1 VDRPYVLLS
10 CAVSLDGYLD
20 DASDTRLVLS
30 CAEDLDRVDELRAL
44 SDAILVGA
52 GTIRAD
58 NPRLL
63 LHSQARREA
72 RISRGTRPDP
82 VRITLT
88 TTGDLDPAARIF
100 TTGAAPRL
108 VYVASPALAA
118 VRDRLGAS
126 AEVVDAG
133 DPADLASVLADLASR
148 GIGRLMVEGGRR
160 VLTQF
165 LIAGLADELRLAIAP
180 FFVGDSRAPRF
191 VSDGSFPWN
200 RANPARLVEVT
211 QVGSDAVL
219 SYALSDRFQPSGD
232 AA

>member
-30 CAEDLDRVDELRAL
+30 CADDLDRVDELRAR

-63 LHSQARREA
+63 LRSQARREA
-72 RISRGTRPDP
+72 RIARGARPDP
-82 VRITLT
+82 VRVTLT

-100 TTGAAPRL
+100 TVGPPPVL
-108 VYVASPALAA
+108 VYAASPAAA
-118 VRDRLGAS
+118 TARDRVGGV
-126 AEVVDAG
+126 AEVIDAG
-133 DPADLASVLADLASR
+133 DPAELAGVLADLAGR

-165 LIAGLADELRLAIAP
+165 LTAGLADELRLAIAA

-191 VSDGSFPWN
+191 VSDGRFPWSQ
-200 RANPARLVEVT
+200 AHPARLVEVT
-211 QVGSDAVL
+211 QVGSVAVL
-219 SYALSDRFQPSGD
+219 SYALSHP
-232 AA
+232 